1 MAKFRRISITKKSA
15 AFEFSTLIVYNNPRR
30 HSRKAA
36 QEVIEMDYKKLY
48 EEWISNPYFAEEI
61 KAELTAIEQ
70 DENEIKERFY
80 KELEFGTAGLRG
92 VIGAGTNRMNIYT
105 VRKTTQ
111 GLANYIAAVNG
122 QEKGVAI
129 AHDSRRMSPE
139 FAKEAALCLSAN
151 GVKAYIFDSLR
162 PTPELSYA
170 VRKLGCIAGIN
181 ITASHNPPEYNGY
194 KVYWEDGA
202 QITPPHDSGIMAEV
216 QKVTDYNTVKTMDEE
231 TAKAAGLFQVI
242 GKEVDDAY
250 IEELKSQVIHMDAIK
265 AMAKELKIVYSP
277 LHGTGNIPA
286 RRVLKELGFEQVY
299 VVKEQELPDGEFP
312 TVSYPN
318 PEADEAFE
326 LGLKLAKEVDA
337 DLVLATDP
345 DADRLGVRVK
355 DKNGEYHTL
364 TGNMSGCLLA
374 DYELGQRKAV
384 NGSLPQDGA
393 MISTI
398 VTTNM
403 AAAIAKYYGVK
414 FIEVLTGFKYI
425 GQQIL
430 GFETSGVGSYL
441 FGFEESYG
449 CLIGTHARDKDA
461 IVATMALC
469 EAAAYYKTKDMTLWD
484 AMIEMYERYGYYKD
498 DIQSITLKGIEGLAQ
513 IQTILENLRKNPPAE
528 IGGYK
533 VLSARDYKADT
544 IVDMET
550 KEVKATGLPSSNVLY
565 YDLTDDAWVCVRP
578 SGTEPKIKIYYG
590 VKGSS
595 LTDADEK
602 SAALGQELKKLID
615 QMM

>member
-1 MAKFRRISITKKSA
+1 
-15 AFEFSTLIVYNNPRR
+15 
-30 HSRKAA
+30 
-36 QEVIEMDYKKLY
+36 MDYKELY
-48 EEWISNPYFAEEI
+48 KEWLENPYFDENT
-61 KAELTAIEQ
+61 KAELKEIQQ
-70 DENEIKERFY
+70 DEKEIKERFY

-92 VIGAGTNRMNIYT
+92 IIGAGTNRMNIYT

-122 QEKGVAI
+122 QAKGVAI
-129 AHDSRRMSPE
+129 AYDSRRMSPE
-139 FAKEAALCLSAN
+139 FAKEAALCLAAN
-151 GVKAYIFDSLR
+151 GVKAYIFETLR
-162 PTPELSYA
+162 PTPELSFA
-170 VRKLGCIAGIN
+170 VRELGCIAGIN

-216 QKVTDYNTVKTMDEE
+216 QKVVNYNEVKTMDEE
-231 TAKAAGLFQVI
+231 AAKAAGLFAVI
-242 GKEVDDAY
+242 GKEIDDAY
-250 IEELKSQVIHMDAIK
+250 MEALKSQVIHADAIK

-286 RRVLKELGFEQVY
+286 RRVLKELGFENVY

-355 DKNGEYHTL
+355 DSKTGEYHTL

-374 DYELGQRKAV
+374 DYELGQKKEV
-384 NGSLPQDGA
+384 YGKLPEDGA
-393 MISTI
+393 VISTI

-403 AAAIAKYYGVK
+403 AAAIAKHYGVE

-430 GFETSGVGSYL
+430 GFETKGKGSYL

-469 EAAAYYKTKDMTLWD
+469 EAAAYYKTKGMTLWD
-484 AMIEMYERYGYYKD
+484 AMVAMYEKYGYYKD
-498 DIQSITLKGIEGLAQ
+498 DIQSITLKGIEGLEK
-513 IQTILENLRKNPPAE
+513 IQTILENLRKNPPTE
-528 IGGYK
+528 IGTYK

-544 IVDMET
+544 VVNMET
-550 KEVKATGLPSSNVLY
+550 KEVTDTGLPSSNVLY
-565 YDLTDDAWVCVRP
+565 YDLNDDAWVCVRP

-590 VKGSS
+590 IKGTS
-595 LTDADEK
+595 LQDADEK
-602 SAALGQELKKLID
+602 SAALGADVKKLID
-615 QMM
+615 AMM